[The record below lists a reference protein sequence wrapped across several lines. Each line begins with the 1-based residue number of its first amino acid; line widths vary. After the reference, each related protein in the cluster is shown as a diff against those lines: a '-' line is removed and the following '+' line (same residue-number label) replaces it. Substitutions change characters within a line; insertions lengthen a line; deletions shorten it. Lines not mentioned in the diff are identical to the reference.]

1 MAERV
6 RAEAARPELLRQRA
20 GSPFHR
26 SSDLPQPVAGAGHG
40 ERSTLRADVMTPEQ
54 VVAILPEVFGIIVII
69 GLVVI
74 ADLCR
79 MIYRDF
85 WKGRRW
91 TSA

>member
-1 MAERV
+1 
-6 RAEAARPELLRQRA
+6 
-20 GSPFHR
+20 
-26 SSDLPQPVAGAGHG
+26 
-40 ERSTLRADVMTPEQ
+40 MTPEQ
-54 VVAILPEVFGIIVII
+54 VVAIIPEVIGIIFII

-85 WKGRRW
+85 FGKGRRW